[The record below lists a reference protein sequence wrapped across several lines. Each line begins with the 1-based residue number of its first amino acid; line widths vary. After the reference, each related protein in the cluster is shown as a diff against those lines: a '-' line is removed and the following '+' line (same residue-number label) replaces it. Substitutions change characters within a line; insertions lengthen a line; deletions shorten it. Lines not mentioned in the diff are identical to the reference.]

1 MMIKIDADKS
11 GGIMRIVDIIRQT
24 SAAGVQLFVEH
35 GKLGF
40 KVMSGCVFTPEL
52 KNLVIA
58 NKAEIIAFLVPDD
71 AIKLVSLGA
80 DRTPLFLVPGAGA
93 PVSSFIDLARE
104 IKNDF
109 CLKVFDATSLFLEG
123 KTVTVKTLAERY
135 AVLLLQTYPQAH
147 YRLMGDCVG
156 ACVAF
161 EVALLLENEGKT
173 VDLITLDSFLT
184 AYEQQP
190 YTREEIDGVSAELAQ
205 GIEGEAQ
212 ESFIEVYKRN
222 SMMVCNYVPS
232 ARLKGKMTFIYC
244 ETSIQLRAEK
254 EKIIASLQDYVTQPI
269 ICGMVSGDHYSILK
283 PGDVESLAE
292 AILRQRYRP
301 EPAFKKSNLTY
312 QELLDIVQYRA
323 DIYRPV
329 NDINHCHRV
338 RISQVGCWFIE
349 IADGRVHI
357 DFNADDAMYK
367 QYDFYSEIEIST
379 DLLMACVTSEEPAI
393 AIAKAI
399 LDHKIQVQQG
409 EELYHLLWIIFGITK
424 PDEIFNWIDQQDSQ
438 DQYLGVQTDGI
449 AFDDKCH
456 INSYDGTYFMPAHYS
471 VIHKALISLPI
482 EYSDFEFVDLG
493 CGKGRAIICASNYN
507 FSKITGVEIVESLAL
522 IAQKNINIINKKN
535 HIEIIQTEVNNYQFN
550 ENNVVIYNFDRFF
563 DDQLKQ
569 LLGRLKTDIYDK
581 GYKVLILQING
592 DDTLY
597 QHCFW
602 LTSKTVSRGFMGGW
616 NITLWQSKDC

>member
-11 GGIMRIVDIIRQT
+11 GGIIRIVDIIRQT

-58 NKAEIIAFLVPDD
+58 NKAEIIAFLVPND

-80 DRTPLFLVPGAGA
+80 DRTPLFLVPGAAA

-135 AVLLLQTYPQAH
+135 VALLLQAYPQQH
-147 YRLMGDCVG
+147 YRLVGDCVG
-156 ACVAF
+156 ACIAF
-161 EVALLLENEGKT
+161 EIALLLESKGKM
-173 VDLITLDSFLT
+173 VDLIAIDSFLI

-190 YTREEIDGVSAELAQ
+190 YTREEIDEVTAELAQ
-205 GIEGEAQ
+205 GIEGEAL
-212 ESFIEVYKRN
+212 ESFIEVYKSY
-222 SMMVCNYVPS
+222 SMMTCNYVPS
-232 ARLKGKMTFIYC
+232 AKLKGKMTFIYC
-244 ETSIQLRAEK
+244 ESSIQLRAEK

-269 ICGMVSGDHYSILK
+269 ICGMVSGDHYSVLK
-283 PGDVESLAE
+283 PGSVESLAE

-301 EPAFKKSNLTY
+301 EPSFKKSNLTY

-329 NDINHCHRV
+329 NDINHYHRV

-357 DFNADDAMYK
+357 DFNADDAMYE
-367 QYDFYSEIEIST
+367 QYDFYSEIEISA

-482 EYSDFEFVDLG
+482 EYHDFQFIDLG
-493 CGKGRAIICASNYN
+493 CGKGRTIVCASNYN
-507 FSKITGVEIVESLAL
+507 FSKITGVEIIESLAL
-522 IAQKNINIINKKN
+522 IAQQNVNVIKKKKNI
-535 HIEIIQTEVNNYQFN
+535 EVIQGDVNDYQFN
-550 ENNVVIYNFDRFF
+550 ENHVVIYNYDSFSN
-563 DDQLKQ
+563 DQLKKILQ
-569 LLGRLKTDIYDK
+569 RLKTDIYDK
-581 GYKVLILQING
+581 GYKVFILQING
-592 DDTLY
+592 DNAIY
-597 QHCFW
+597 QHCLW
-602 LTSKTVSRGFMGGW
+602 LTPKKIAQGFMGGW
-616 NITLWQSKDC
+616 NITLWQSEGC

>member
-1 MMIKIDADKS
+1 
-11 GGIMRIVDIIRQT
+11 MRVVDIIRQT

-58 NKAEIIAFLVPDD
+58 NKADIITFLAPDE

-80 DRTPLFLVPGAGA
+80 DQTPLFLVPGAGA

-109 CLKVFDATSLFLEG
+109 CLKVFDATSLFLG
-123 KTVTVKTLAERY
+123 GNTMTVKTLAERY
-135 AVLLLQTYPQAH
+135 AALLLQDYPQEH
-147 YRLMGDCVG
+147 YRLVGDCVG

-161 EVALLLENEGKT
+161 EVALALENKGKT
-173 VDLITLDSFLT
+173 VDLIAIDSFLT

-190 YTREEIDGVSAELAQ
+190 YTREEIDEVSAELAQ
-205 GIEGEAQ
+205 GIEGEAL
-212 ESFIEVYKRN
+212 ERFIEVYK
-222 SMMVCNYVPS
+222 SYSVMACNYVPS

-254 EKIIASLQDYVTQPI
+254 KKIIASLQDYVAQTI
-269 ICGMVSGDHYSILK
+269 TCGMVGGDHYSVLK
-283 PGDVESLAE
+283 PGAVEELAE

-301 EPAFKKSNLTY
+301 EPLFKKSNLTY

-323 DIYRPV
+323 DIYRPI
-329 NDINHCHRV
+329 NNINHCHRV
-338 RISQVGCWFIE
+338 KISQVGYWFIE
-349 IADGRVHI
+349 IADGGVHI
-357 DFNADDAMYK
+357 DFNADDAMYE
-367 QYDFYSEIEIST
+367 QCDFYSEIEISVES
-379 DLLMACVTSEEPAI
+379 LIACVTSEEPSA

-399 LDHKIQVQQG
+399 LDNKIQVQRG
-409 EELYHLLWIIFGITK
+409 EELYHLLWIIFGITQ
-424 PDEIFNWIDQQDSQ
+424 PDEIFHWIDQQDSQ
-438 DQYLGVQTDGI
+438 DKYLGVQTNGI
-449 AFDDKCH
+449 AFDNKWH
-456 INSYDGTYFMPAHYS
+456 VNSPVETRYMPAHYS
-471 VIHKALISLPI
+471 VIDKALMSLPI

-493 CGKGRAIICASNYN
+493 CGKGRAIICASSYN
-507 FSKITGVEIVESLAL
+507 FSKITGVEFVESLVL
-522 IAQKNINIINKKN
+522 IARQNINVINKKN
-535 HIEIIQTEVNNYQFN
+535 HIEIIQADVNHYRFN
-550 ENNVVIYNFDRFF
+550 ENHVVIYHFDSFLN
-563 DDQLKQ
+563 DQLKQ
-569 LLGRLKTDIYDK
+569 LLQRLKTDVYDK

-592 DDTLY
+592 DDAIY

-602 LTSKTVSRGFMGGW
+602 LTPKTISRGFMGGW

>member
-1 MMIKIDADKS
+1 
-11 GGIMRIVDIIRQT
+11 MRVVDIIRQT
-24 SAAGVQLFVEH
+24 SAAGVQLFVEQ

-58 NKAEIIAFLVPDD
+58 NKADIIAFLAPDD
-71 AIKLVSLGA
+71 AIKLVSLGT
-80 DRTPLFLVPGAGA
+80 DQTPLFLVPGAGA

-109 CLKVFDATSLFLEG
+109 CLKVFDATSLFLAG

-135 AVLLLQTYPQAH
+135 AALLLQAYPQEH
-147 YRLMGDCVG
+147 YRLVGDCVG

-161 EVALLLENEGKT
+161 EVALALENAGKT
-173 VDLITLDSFLT
+173 VDLIALDSFLI

-190 YTREEIDGVSAELAQ
+190 YTREEIDEVTAELAQ
-205 GIEGEAQ
+205 GIEGEAL
-212 ESFIEVYKRN
+212 ESLIEVYK
-222 SMMVCNYVPS
+222 SYSKMTCNYVPS

-269 ICGMVSGDHYSILK
+269 ISGMVSGDHYSVLK
-283 PGDVESLAE
+283 PGYVEALAE
-292 AILRQRYRP
+292 AILLQRYRP
-301 EPAFKKSNLTY
+301 EPSFKKSNLTY

-323 DIYRPV
+323 DIYRPA

-338 RISQVGCWFIE
+338 RISPVGRWFIE

-357 DFNADDAMYK
+357 NFNADDAMYE
-367 QYDFYSEIEIST
+367 QYDFYSEIEISV
-379 DLLMACVTSEEPAI
+379 DSLIACVASEEPAI
-393 AIAKAI
+393 TIAKAI
-399 LDHKIQVQQG
+399 LDNKIQVQRG

-424 PDEIFNWIDQQDSQ
+424 PDDVFHSIDQQDSQ
-438 DQYLGVQTDGI
+438 DQYLGVQTNGVY
-449 AFDDKCH
+449 FDDKSH
-456 INSYDGTYFMPAHYS
+456 VNSYDCTYFIPAHYS

-493 CGKGRAIICASNYN
+493 CGKGRSIICASNYN

-522 IAQKNINIINKKN
+522 IAQQNINVINKKN
-535 HIEIIQTEVNNYQFN
+535 HIEIIQTDVNNYQFN
-550 ENNVVIYNFDRFF
+550 ENHVVIYNFDRFL
-563 DDQLKQ
+563 DGQLKQ
-569 LLGRLKTDIYDK
+569 LLRRLKTDIYDK
-581 GYKVLILQING
+581 GYKVFILQING

-602 LTSKTVSRGFMGGW
+602 LTPKIISRSFMGGW
-616 NITLWQSKDC
+616 NITLWQNKDC